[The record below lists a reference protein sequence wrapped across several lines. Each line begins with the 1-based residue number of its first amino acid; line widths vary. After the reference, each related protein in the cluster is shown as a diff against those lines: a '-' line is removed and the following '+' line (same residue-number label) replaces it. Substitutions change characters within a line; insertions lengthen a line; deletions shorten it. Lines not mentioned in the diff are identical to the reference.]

1 MEKGPVE
8 SDCEAKG
15 LKDFHKWMQILAGS
29 VIGALGLYILYRGAG
44 IVMESPFFRNMGFPS
59 FIQRYVEEEAA
70 TVWVPGLTYEAY
82 QKGQEENWIS
92 ELAKTEMPLYQVAE
106 WQMASE
112 NRSQAEDTSQT
123 EEQVYTQADAQ
134 KLTEKSS
141 EPETISQTE
150 VHTEASSESQIQTE
164 TQATT
169 EQTEEEIENVAV
181 TAQGLGN
188 RDPVAEIPYDQ
199 LGDFNFVLNQ
209 YYIVDSSTS
218 IDDTLLNG
226 DRFLEKDFRITK
238 DASKPQ
244 ILIYHTHSQ
253 EEFVDSIPG
262 DDTTTIVGVGDY
274 LTELLETTYGYQ
286 VIHDRGVYDLID
298 GVLDREAAYDYSLEA
313 VEQILAQ
320 YPSIEV
326 VIDLHRDGVDGKKLV
341 TEIDGE
347 ATAPVMLFNGLSRTA
362 QGEAIDYLPNPY
374 LEDNLA
380 FSFQIY
386 LKAKQF
392 YPELM
397 RPMYLRGARYNLHVR
412 PRALLVEAG
421 TQLNTLQEEKNAM
434 KYFADLLDQVL
445 SGR

>member
-1 MEKGPVE
+1 M
-8 SDCEAKG
+8 
-15 LKDFHKWMQILAGS
+15 I
-29 VIGALGLYILYRGAG
+29 
-44 IVMESPFFRNMGFPS
+44 
-59 FIQRYVEEEAA
+59 
-70 TVWVPGLTYEAY
+70 
-82 QKGQEENWIS
+82 
-92 ELAKTEMPLYQVAE
+92 ELAKTEMPLYQVA
-106 WQMASE
+106 QRQIASQ
-112 NRSQAEDTSQT
+112 NASQTEDTSKR
-123 EEQVYTQADAQ
+123 EDKVSTQADAR
-134 KLTEKSS
+134 KETEEAEEPQTPAQTEADTQTPQQS
-141 EPETISQTE
+141 PETAQ
-150 VHTEASSESQIQTE
+150 E
-164 TQATT
+164 TQQQETD
-169 EQTEEEIENVAV
+169 NVAV
-181 TAQGLGN
+181 TAQGLTK

-199 LGDFNFVLNQ
+199 LGDFQFVLSQ
-209 YYIVDSSTS
+209 YYIVDTSTS
-218 IDDTLLNG
+218 IDETILNG
-226 DRFLEKDFRITK
+226 DQFIEKDFRITK
-238 DASKPQ
+238 DPSKPQ

-347 ATAPVMLFNGLSRTA
+347 ATAPVMLFNGLSRTPE
-362 QGEAIDYLPNPY
+362 GEAIEYLPNPY

-386 LKAKQF
+386 LKAKQY

-412 PRALLVEAG
+412 PRSLLVEAG